1 MNKRKLHH
9 QYKYIKKLRPLY
21 FLVAAVFFLALGIL
35 GMRQNNL
42 NMIKLREEVYLADE
56 NGTDVEGPLRE
67 LRQYVYTHMNTDL
80 SSGNISIKPPLQ
92 LTHSYERL
100 ASQEQQQADKI
111 NKKVKEEGERV
122 CAVKFPVAGLNP
134 DRINCVAK
142 YTRDDAVAP
151 NQTPSDLYK
160 FDFVSPVWSPDF
172 AGFNLL
178 AALILFAAL
187 AIRLIA
193 GWLYKHELD

>member
-9 QYKYIKKLRPLY
+9 QYKYIKRLRPLY
-21 FLVAAVFFLALGIL
+21 FLIAAVFFLSLGIL

-42 NMIKLREEVYLADE
+42 NMIKLREAVYLADE
-56 NGTDVEGPLRE
+56 NGTDVEEPLRE
-67 LRQYVYTHMNTDL
+67 LRQYVYAHMNTEL
-80 SSGNISIKPPLQ
+80 SSGNVSIKPPLQ

-100 ASQEQQQADKI
+100 ASREQKQAEKT
-111 NKKVKEEGERV
+111 NKKVKEEGEQV
-122 CAVKFPVAGLNP
+122 CANQFPAAGLNP

-142 YTRDDAVAP
+142 YTRDHAVAP

-172 AGFNLL
+172 AGFSLL
-178 AALILFAAL
+178 AALVMFAAL

-193 GWLYKHELD
+193 GWLYKNELD

>member
-21 FLVAAVFFLALGIL
+21 FLIAVVFFLALGIL

-42 NMIKLREEVYLADE
+42 RMIELREKVYLADE
-56 NGTDVEGPLRE
+56 SGTDVEKPLRD

-80 SSGNISIKPPLQ
+80 SSGNVSIKPPIQ
-92 LTHSYERL
+92 LTHRYERL
-100 ASQEQQQADKI
+100 VSHEQKLADKT
-111 NKKVKEEGERV
+111 NKKVKEDGERV
-122 CAVKFPVAGLNP
+122 CANKFPATGLNP
-134 DRINCVAK
+134 DRINCVAA
-142 YTRDDAVAP
+142 YTRDHAVQP
-151 NQTPSDLYK
+151 KQIPSDLYK

-178 AALILFAAL
+178 AALILFAIL
-187 AIRLIA
+187 AIRLVV
-193 GWLYKHELD
+193 GWLYKHELN